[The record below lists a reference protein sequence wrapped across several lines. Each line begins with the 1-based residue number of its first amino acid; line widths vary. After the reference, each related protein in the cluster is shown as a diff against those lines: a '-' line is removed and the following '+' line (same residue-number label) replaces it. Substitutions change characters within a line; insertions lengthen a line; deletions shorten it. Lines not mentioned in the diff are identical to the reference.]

1 MAHLHTDSS
10 HMLEYFNFRI
20 IWEYMPLFM
29 EGLYHTAWISLVG
42 IIGSLIV
49 GMLACA
55 CRISGIKLL
64 AAPAVAFIEVIR
76 STPLLAQLYF
86 LYFGLPSL
94 GIQVDELTTGIVAL
108 SFNSG
113 AYVAEILRAGIKGI
127 PAGQVE
133 AAMGQGFNV
142 YQRFF
147 YVILPQAFANTLPP
161 MLGQAIVLVK
171 DSAVL
176 SLISVMELTRAGQ
189 MLNSERFMPSE
200 AFLTVAALY
209 LLVYYVLK
217 GLTKFYQMRMTRFR
231 SA

>member
-1 MAHLHTDSS
+1 
-10 HMLEYFNFRI
+10 MLEYFNFRI
-20 IWEYMPLFM
+20 IFEYMPLFL
-29 EGLYHTAWISLVG
+29 EGLYQTCWISLIG
-42 IIGSLIV
+42 IIGALTV
-49 GMLACA
+49 GMAACA
-55 CRISGIKLL
+55 CRICRLRWLSV
-64 AAPAVAFIEVIR
+64 PAVTYIEAVR

-94 GIQVDELTTGIVAL
+94 GIDVNELTTGIIAL
-108 SFNSG
+108 SLNSG

-147 YVILPQAFANTLPP
+147 YILLPQALANTLPP
-161 MLGQAIVLVK
+161 LLGQAIVLVK

-189 MLNSERFMPSE
+189 VLNSERFMPAE

-209 LLVYYVLK
+209 LVIYYALK
-217 GLTKFYQMRMTRFR
+217 GATKFYQMRMARFR

>member
-1 MAHLHTDSS
+1 
-10 HMLEYFNFRI
+10 MLEYFNFRI

-29 EGLYHTAWISLVG
+29 DGLYQTVWISLVG

-49 GMLACA
+49 GMIACS
-55 CRISGIKLL
+55 CRISGIRILS
-64 AAPAVAFIEVIR
+64 APAVVFIEVIR

-94 GIQVDELTTGIVAL
+94 GIQVSELTTGIVAL
-108 SFNSG
+108 SVNSG

-127 PAGQVE
+127 PGGQVE

-147 YVILPQAFANTLPP
+147 YILLPQALANTLPT

-189 MLNSERFMPSE
+189 ILNSERFMPSE

-217 GLTKFYQMRMTRFR
+217 GLSKFYQMRMMRFR